1 MQETLCGC
9 CKVPFRYTMALMM
22 SFAMILGSGFRSGF
36 ALVMTHL
43 TSNRTTKGEGHLLPY
58 VSSIN
63 SSQSSSLFTVQFLIY
78 GRLAFIVH
86 ISYFIVRIS
95 SPHVFNLKPI
105 GCDKAMYTKHSLI
118 IPLPLKRKRQKKNA
132 NCLSFILPSLSFSRL
147 WFNVYH
153 QPLLNITH
161 KPASSVMHSQQPLI
175 VHVID

>member
-1 MQETLCGC
+1 MQGALCGC
-9 CKVPFRYTMALMM
+9 CKVPFRYIMALMM

-43 TSNRTTKGEGHLLPY
+43 TSNSTTKGEGHLLPY

-105 GCDKAMYTKHSLI
+105 AVTKQCTRNILWLYLYHWKGRGK
-118 IPLPLKRKRQKKNA
+118 KRMLTVCLLYCLL
-132 NCLSFILPSLSFSRL
+132 CLSLAYGLMSTI
-147 WFNVYH
+147 NHY
-153 QPLLNITH
+153 
-161 KPASSVMHSQQPLI
+161 
-175 VHVID
+175 